1 MESDQSASPAVVGG
15 VAYAVSESPG
25 QLRAFD
31 AAGAVGCTGTP
42 KVCNPLWTAGQTY
55 DPVKHTW
62 VGDDLYSS
70 PVVANGVVYVQGTS
84 ALFAYDAAGKRNC
97 AGTPRVCAPLWRTHD
112 SGIFTPA
119 APVVANGFVYAG
131 LGNGEIGAYD
141 ARGATG
147 CGGTP
152 KTCSPQRILLRQ
164 GTNMISSPAIVNGVL
179 YVGGDVLSAYD
190 VSSTAHCTGTPLTCM
205 PIWTAST
212 GAYIGASPSIANGV
226 VYVGSYNTNFYAFDA
241 AGLRNCGGA
250 PKVCSPL
257 WFANTGPGQYVES
270 PAAIANGVVYVGAED
285 GTLLAF
291 DAAGQTGCNAGQCL
305 PIWSVATGQSFV
317 TSGAAVVDGTVY
329 WTGADSVLRAYRLG
343 S

>member
-1 MESDQSASPAVVGG
+1 
-15 VAYAVSESPG
+15 
-25 QLRAFD
+25 
-31 AAGAVGCTGTP
+31 
-42 KVCNPLWTAGQTY
+42 
-55 DPVKHTW
+55 
-62 VGDDLYSS
+62 
-70 PVVANGVVYVQGTS
+70 
-84 ALFAYDAAGKRNC
+84 
-97 AGTPRVCAPLWRTHD
+97 
-112 SGIFTPA
+112 
-119 APVVANGFVYAG
+119 
-131 LGNGEIGAYD
+131 
-141 ARGATG
+141 
-147 CGGTP
+147 
-152 KTCSPQRILLRQ
+152 
-164 GTNMISSPAIVNGVL
+164 MISSPAIVNGVL

-291 DAAGQTGCNAGQCL
+291 DAAGRPAATPANASQ
-305 PIWSVATGQSFV
+305 
-317 TSGAAVVDGTVY
+317 SGA
-329 WTGADSVLRAYRLG
+329 SPRG
-343 S
+343 SPL